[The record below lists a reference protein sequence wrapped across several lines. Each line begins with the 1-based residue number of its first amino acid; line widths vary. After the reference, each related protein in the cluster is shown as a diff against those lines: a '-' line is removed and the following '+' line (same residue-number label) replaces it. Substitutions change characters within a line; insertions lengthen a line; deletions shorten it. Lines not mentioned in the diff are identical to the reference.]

1 MHPILDRIL
10 SLIDQQA
17 ACDGASLA
25 AITQF
30 RKVFA
35 TLWEASSVHV
45 QLQFLQRPGIAELL
59 NVDGITADGLV
70 LDFKTELSRM
80 EHELILGGYTIR
92 GNTDGWYCW
101 HAPHGAGEDF
111 QYCEDAVVD
120 AHRDLIKRRST
131 Q

>member
-1 MHPILDRIL
+1 MQPILDRIL
-10 SLIDQQA
+10 SLIDQHA
-17 ACDGASLA
+17 AGDGASR
-25 AITQF
+25 TVTDQF
-30 RKVFA
+30 RQVFA
-35 TLWEASSVHV
+35 TLWEASSAHV
-45 QLQFLQRPGIAELL
+45 QLQFLQRPAIADLL
-59 NVDGITADGLV
+59 NADGITADGLV

-80 EHELILGGYTIR
+80 EHELISGGYTIR

-101 HAPHGAGEDF
+101 YAPHGAGEDF